1 MGIEIERK
9 FLIVGS
15 DWRQTAVGTTYRQ
28 GYIVA
33 DRERT
38 VRVRRAGERGFLT
51 IKGPGDGARRLEF
64 EYEIPIAE
72 ADEMLAT
79 LCPGPL
85 IEKIRYWVD
94 YQGFTWE
101 IDEFFGENRGLLLAE
116 IELADEHQIFA
127 RPSWVGAEVTGDHRY
142 YNACLARSPYANWKE

>member
-9 FLIVGS
+9 FLV
-15 DWRQTAVGTTYRQ
+15 VGTDWHRSATGTRYRQ

-38 VRVRRAGERGFLT
+38 VRIRRAGERGYLT

-64 EYEIPIAE
+64 EYEIPIAD
-72 ADEMLAT
+72 ADELLDT
-79 LCPGPL
+79 LCSGTL
-85 IEKIRYWVD
+85 IEKIRYRID

-101 IDEFFGENRGLLLAE
+101 VDEFFGENHGLLLAE
-116 IELADEHQIFA
+116 IELDDEHQAFA
-127 RPSWVGAEVTGDHRY
+127 RPPWVGAEVTGDQRY
-142 YNACLARSPYANWKE
+142 YNAFLSRHPYASWQE

>member
-33 DRERT
+33 DGKRT

-64 EYEIPIAE
+64 EYEIPVTE

-85 IEKIRYWVD
+85 IEKIRYRVD

-116 IELADEHQIFA
+116 IELADEHQVFA
-127 RPSWVGAEVTGDHRY
+127 LPPWVGAEVTGDQRY
-142 YNACLARSPYANWKE
+142 YNACLARAPYANWKE

>member
-9 FLIVGS
+9 FLVIGT
-15 DWRQTAVGTTYRQ
+15 DWRHVAVGTTYRQ

-64 EYEIPIAE
+64 EYEIPIADAE
-72 ADEMLAT
+72 ELLDS
-79 LCPGPL
+79 LCSGTL
-85 IEKIRYWVD
+85 IEKIRYRID

-101 IDEFFGENRGLLLAE
+101 VDEFFGENRGLLLAE
-116 IELADEHQIFA
+116 IELADEHQVFG
-127 RPSWVGAEVTGDHRY
+127 RPPWVGAEVTDDQRY
-142 YNACLARSPYANWKE
+142 YNACLSRYPYTSWPK

>member
-9 FLIVGS
+9 FLVIGT
-15 DWRQTAVGTTYRQ
+15 DWRHVAVGTTYRQ

-64 EYEIPIAE
+64 EYEIPIADAQE
-72 ADEMLAT
+72 LLDT
-79 LCPGPL
+79 LCSGTL
-85 IEKIRYWVD
+85 IEKIRYRID

-101 IDEFFGENRGLLLAE
+101 VDEFFGENRGLLLAE
-116 IELADEHQIFA
+116 IELADEHQVFA
-127 RPSWVGAEVTGDHRY
+127 RPPWVGAEVTDDQRY
-142 YNACLARSPYANWKE
+142 YNACLSRYPYTSWPK